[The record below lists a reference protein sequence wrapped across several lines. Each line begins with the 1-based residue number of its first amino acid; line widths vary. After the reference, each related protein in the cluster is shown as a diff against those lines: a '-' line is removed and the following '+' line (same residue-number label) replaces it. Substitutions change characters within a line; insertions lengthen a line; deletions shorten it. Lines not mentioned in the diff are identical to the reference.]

1 MIYLDNNASTRLCAP
16 ALKAMQPW
24 LTEHW
29 ANPSSNHSE
38 GRLCLAELTN
48 ARHIIA
54 ETFGASPGQI
64 VFTSGATESNSLAI
78 LGAHVDGRPPSR
90 FIFFQSGH
98 FSVLTACEMAAL
110 RGGNT
115 DVLRLPHSEDPV
127 AALRQIGL
135 RRGDFIS
142 IDWVNNETGIINDVA
157 AVSRLAS
164 LHGALVH
171 IDAAQAPGKID
182 IGLSKVDADFV
193 TLSAHKMHGPRGIG
207 ALVVKPKLTFE
218 PLWVGGAQESGRRGG
233 TENVPGAV
241 GFAAAA
247 AELRVVDSAAREQM
261 RRLQQKFEAAIC
273 ESTREI
279 VVIGQHLRRAP
290 NTSLVCWPGLSSA
303 TILQHL
309 DERGICASAGSACSS
324 RSGGVSHVL
333 SALGISGPVARGAV
347 RFSTSRD
354 TTESE
359 IDAAT
364 VIVVE
369 VIRHLQG
376 RRSIAH

>member
-1 MIYLDNNASTRLCAP
+1 MIYLDNNASTRMCAP
-16 ALKAMQPW
+16 ALQAMMPW

-38 GRLCLAELTN
+38 GRLCLAELTS
-48 ARHIIA
+48 ARHVVA
-54 ETFGASPGQI
+54 ETFGASPSQI

-78 LGAHVDGRPPSR
+78 LGAQVDGRLPSR

-98 FSVLTACEMAAL
+98 FSVLTACERAAL
-110 RGGNT
+110 RSGNV
-115 DVLRLPHSEDPV
+115 DVLRLQHSEDPV
-127 AALRQIGL
+127 AVLRQVGL
-135 RRGDFIS
+135 RRGDFVS

-157 AVSRLAS
+157 AVSSLAS
-164 LHGALVH
+164 FHGALVH
-171 IDAAQAPGKID
+171 VDAAQAPGKID
-182 IGLSKVDADFV
+182 IDLSKVAADFV

-207 ALVVKPKLTFE
+207 ALVVRPELVFE

-247 AELRVVDSAAREQM
+247 AELRAVDAAAREKM
-261 RRLQQKFEAAIC
+261 RRLQQEFEEAIS
-273 ESTREI
+273 ERTGEVI
-279 VVIGQHLRRAP
+279 VIGQHRRRAP

-303 TILQHL
+303 TILRHL
-309 DERGICASAGSACSS
+309 DEKGICASSGSACSS
-324 RSGGVSHVL
+324 RSGGISHVL
-333 SALGISGPVARGAV
+333 SALGISEPVARGAV

-354 TTESE
+354 TTISE

-364 VIVVE
+364 EIVVE
-369 VIRHLQG
+369 VIRYLH
-376 RRSIAH
+376 S